1 MRFFL
6 PRKGAAK
13 KEDEVNIL
21 YVDNGTLANARFE
34 KGTSYGV
41 WHNMR
46 VGPKAASSFVEFQHL
61 NETNMSAKDA
71 LVLERRLEEE
81 ARDKYY
87 ETYGQKF
94 KTKHCFLELV
104 VNLKKHHTLKDLEKV
119 AKYVEEKFGY
129 RATLIT
135 LHRDEG
141 HYEYDEQGNATKFVA
156 NIHGHIRFC
165 VLDPENGKSIYRQK
179 FRKKFEFKQL
189 QTQVAN
195 ILGLQRG
202 TPNPNRKNIPSRI
215 YKRLVKDPEALA
227 IMTASVPEATKKVV
241 EKLTL
246 AKLKTINQEVREA
259 LRSMSATRKEYAQL
273 EDILSAVKDK
283 LKLKEKLTV
292 ENLEEQ
298 ISAFLDAVKSDF
310 SKSAVETI
318 GGLNLKPAPD
328 GVVRPHGKIE
338 IAKLNGTYNILT
350 AAAMQMNIAM
360 AYGLNMRV
368 EELEKM
374 QQKRRKTA
382 VLLSKT
388 RSELR
393 ESQDRV
399 QNLLEECQKYK
410 NKLIDLQDEY
420 DKLEEKHYAAF
431 DAQIVKNPKKDPTVD
446 TVEYVLPLQNKK
458 DPTRDDW
465 GR

>member
-1 MRFFL
+1 M
-6 PRKGAAK
+6 
-13 KEDEVNIL
+13 NIP

-41 WHNMR
+41 FHNMR

-104 VNLKKHHTLKDLEKV
+104 VNLKKHHTLKDLKKV

-227 IMTASVPEATKKVV
+227 IMTAGVPEATKKVV

>member
-1 MRFFL
+1 M
-6 PRKGAAK
+6 
-13 KEDEVNIL
+13 NIP

-41 WHNMR
+41 FHNMR

-104 VNLKKHHTLKDLEKV
+104 VNLKKHHTLKDLKKV

-141 HYEYDEQGNATKFVA
+141 HYEYDEQGNAIKFMA

>member
-1 MRFFL
+1 M
-6 PRKGAAK
+6 
-13 KEDEVNIL
+13 
-21 YVDNGTLANARFE
+21 DNGTLANARFE

-41 WHNMR
+41 FHNMR

-61 NETNMSAKDA
+61 NKTNMSAKDA

-141 HYEYDEQGNATKFVA
+141 HYEYDEQGNAIKFVA

-165 VLDPENGKSIYRQK
+165 VLDPKNGKSIYRQK
-179 FRKKFEFKQL
+179 FRKRLEFKQL
-189 QTQVAN
+189 QTQIAN
-195 ILGLQRG
+195 MLGLQRG

-273 EDILSAVKDK
+273 EGILSAVKDK

-298 ISAFLDAVKSDF
+298 LSAFLDAVKSDF

-328 GVVRPHGKIE
+328 GAVRPHGKIE
-338 IAKLNGTYNILT
+338 IAKSNGTYNILT
-350 AAAMQMNIAM
+350 AAAAQMNIAM
-360 AYGLNMRV
+360 AYGLNIRV

-393 ESQDRV
+393 GSQDRV

>member
-1 MRFFL
+1 M
-6 PRKGAAK
+6 
-13 KEDEVNIL
+13 NIP

-41 WHNMR
+41 FHNMR

-61 NETNMSAKDA
+61 NKTNMSAKDA

-141 HYEYDEQGNATKFVA
+141 RYEYDEQGNATKFVA

-165 VLDPENGKSIYRQK
+165 VLDPKNGKSIYRQK
-179 FRKKFEFKQL
+179 FRKRLEFKQL
-189 QTQVAN
+189 QTQIAN

-202 TPNPNRKNIPSRI
+202 MPNPNRKNIPSRI

-273 EDILSAVKDK
+273 ESILSAVKDK

-298 ISAFLDAVKSDF
+298 LSAFLDIVKSDF

-328 GVVRPHGKIE
+328 GIVRPHGKIE
-338 IAKLNGTYNILT
+338 IAKSNGTYNILT
-350 AAAMQMNIAM
+350 AAAAQMNIAM
-360 AYGLNMRV
+360 AYGLNIRV

-393 ESQDRV
+393 GSQDRV

-431 DAQIVKNPKKDPTVD
+431 DAQIVKNPKKDPTID
-446 TVEYVLPLQNKK
+446 MVEYVLPLQNKK

>member
-1 MRFFL
+1 M
-6 PRKGAAK
+6 
-13 KEDEVNIL
+13 
-21 YVDNGTLANARFE
+21 DNGTLANARFE

-41 WHNMR
+41 FHNMR

-61 NETNMSAKDA
+61 NKTNMSAKDA

-141 HYEYDEQGNATKFVA
+141 RYEYDEQGNATKFVA

-165 VLDPENGKSIYRQK
+165 VLDPKNGKSIYRQK
-179 FRKKFEFKQL
+179 FRKRLEFKQL
-189 QTQVAN
+189 QTQIAN
-195 ILGLQRG
+195 MLGLQRG
-202 TPNPNRKNIPSRI
+202 MPNPNRKNIPSRI

-273 EDILSAVKDK
+273 ESILSAVKDK
-283 LKLKEKLTV
+283 LKLKEKLIV

-298 ISAFLDAVKSDF
+298 LSAFLDAVKSDF

-328 GVVRPHGKIE
+328 GAVRPHGKIE
-338 IAKLNGTYNILT
+338 IAKSNGTYNILT
-350 AAAMQMNIAM
+350 AAAAQMNIAM
-360 AYGLNMRV
+360 AYGLNIRV

-393 ESQDRV
+393 GSQDRV

>member
-1 MRFFL
+1 MD
-6 PRKGAAK
+6 K
-13 KEDEVNIL
+13 VSMNIP

-41 WHNMR
+41 FHNMR
-46 VGPKAASSFVEFQHL
+46 GGPKAASSFVEFQHI

-179 FRKKFEFKQL
+179 FRKRLEFKQL
-189 QTQVAN
+189 QTQIAN
-195 ILGLQRG
+195 MLGLQRG

-246 AKLKTINQEVREA
+246 AKLKTINQEVRET
-259 LRSMSATRKEYAQL
+259 LRGMSATRKEYAQL

-458 DPTRDDW
+458 DRTRDDW

>member
-1 MRFFL
+1 M
-6 PRKGAAK
+6 
-13 KEDEVNIL
+13 NIP

-41 WHNMR
+41 FHNMR

-71 LVLERRLEEE
+71 LVLEGRLEEE

-104 VNLKKHHTLKDLEKV
+104 VNLKKHHTLKDLKKV

>member
-1 MRFFL
+1 MFFRAR
-6 PRKGAAK
+6 RK
-13 KEDEVNIL
+13 
-21 YVDNGTLANARFE
+21 FE
-34 KGTSYGV
+34 K
-41 WHNMR
+41 N
-46 VGPKAASSFVEFQHL
+46 
-61 NETNMSAKDA
+61 
-71 LVLERRLEEE
+71 
-81 ARDKYY
+81 
-87 ETYGQKF
+87 
-94 KTKHCFLELV
+94 
-104 VNLKKHHTLKDLEKV
+104 HTLKDLKKV

-165 VLDPENGKSIYRQK
+165 VLDPKNGKSIYRQK
-179 FRKKFEFKQL
+179 FRKRLEFKQL
-189 QTQVAN
+189 QTQIAN
-195 ILGLQRG
+195 MLGLQRG

-273 EDILSAVKDK
+273 ESILSAVKDK

-298 ISAFLDAVKSDF
+298 LSAFLDAVKSDF

-328 GVVRPHGKIE
+328 GAVRPHGKIE
-338 IAKLNGTYNILT
+338 IAKSNGTYNILT
-350 AAAMQMNIAM
+350 AAAAQMNIAM

-368 EELEKM
+368 EELERM
-374 QQKRRKTA
+374 RQKRHKTA
-382 VLLSKT
+382 VILSKT
-388 RSELR
+388 RSEPR
-393 ESQDRV
+393 ESRDQN

-410 NKLIDLQDEY
+410 FLTAKALEKVEEWKEKVEKLQD
-420 DKLEEKHYAAF
+420 DLLAIKRKPI
-431 DAQIVKNPKKDPTVD
+431 QIKDPTVD

>member
-1 MRFFL
+1 
-6 PRKGAAK
+6 
-13 KEDEVNIL
+13 
-21 YVDNGTLANARFE
+21 
-34 KGTSYGV
+34 
-41 WHNMR
+41 
-46 VGPKAASSFVEFQHL
+46 
-61 NETNMSAKDA
+61 MSAKDA

-141 HYEYDEQGNATKFVA
+141 RYEYDEQGNATKFVA

-165 VLDPENGKSIYRQK
+165 VLDPKNGKSIYRQK
-179 FRKKFEFKQL
+179 FRKRLEFKQL
-189 QTQVAN
+189 QTQIAN

-202 TPNPNRKNIPSRI
+202 MPNPNRKNIPSRI

-273 EDILSAVKDK
+273 ESILSAVKDK

-298 ISAFLDAVKSDF
+298 LSAFLDTVKSDF

-328 GVVRPHGKIE
+328 GAVRPHGKIE
-338 IAKLNGTYNILT
+338 IAKSNGTYNILT
-350 AAAMQMNIAM
+350 AAAAQMNIAM
-360 AYGLNMRV
+360 AYGLNIRV

-393 ESQDRV
+393 GSQDRV

>member
-1 MRFFL
+1 MD
-6 PRKGAAK
+6 K
-13 KEDEVNIL
+13 VSMNIP

-41 WHNMR
+41 FHNMR
-46 VGPKAASSFVEFQHL
+46 GGPKAASSFVEFQHI

-179 FRKKFEFKQL
+179 FRKRLEFKQL
-189 QTQVAN
+189 QTQIAN
-195 ILGLQRG
+195 MLGLQRG

-246 AKLKTINQEVREA
+246 AKLKTINQEVRET
-259 LRSMSATRKEYAQL
+259 LRGMSATRKEYAQL

-388 RSELR
+388 RSEPR

>member
-1 MRFFL
+1 M
-6 PRKGAAK
+6 
-13 KEDEVNIL
+13 NIP

-41 WHNMR
+41 FHNMR
-46 VGPKAASSFVEFQHL
+46 VGPKAASSFAEFQHL

-71 LVLERRLEEE
+71 LVLERRLEKE

-104 VNLKKHHTLKDLEKV
+104 VNLRKNHTLKDLKKV

-179 FRKKFEFKQL
+179 FRKRLEFKQL
-189 QTQVAN
+189 QTQIAN
-195 ILGLQRG
+195 MLGLQRG

-273 EDILSAVKDK
+273 ESILSAVKDK
-283 LKLKEKLTV
+283 LKLKEKLTA
-292 ENLEEQ
+292 EKLEEQ
-298 ISAFLDAVKSDF
+298 LSAFLDAVKSDF

-328 GVVRPHGKIE
+328 GAVHPHGKIE

-350 AAAMQMNIAM
+350 AAATKMDIAL
-360 AYGLNMRV
+360 AYGLNTRV

-382 VLLSKT
+382 VLLTKT

-446 TVEYVLPLQNKK
+446 MVEYILPLQNKK

>member
-1 MRFFL
+1 M
-6 PRKGAAK
+6 
-13 KEDEVNIL
+13 NIP

-41 WHNMR
+41 FHNMR

-61 NETNMSAKDA
+61 NKTNMSAKDA

-141 HYEYDEQGNATKFVA
+141 RYEYDEQGNATKFVA

-179 FRKKFEFKQL
+179 FRKRLEFKQL
-189 QTQVAN
+189 QTQIAN
-195 ILGLQRG
+195 MLGLQRG
-202 TPNPNRKNIPSRI
+202 MPNPNRKNIPSRI

-273 EDILSAVKDK
+273 ESILSAVKEK

-298 ISAFLDAVKSDF
+298 LSAFLDAVKSDF

-328 GVVRPHGKIE
+328 GAVRPHGKIE
-338 IAKLNGTYNILT
+338 IAKSNGTYNILT
-350 AAAMQMNIAM
+350 AAAAQMNIAM
-360 AYGLNMRV
+360 AYGLNIRV

-393 ESQDRV
+393 GSQDRV

>member
-1 MRFFL
+1 M
-6 PRKGAAK
+6 
-13 KEDEVNIL
+13 NIP

-41 WHNMR
+41 FHNMR

-61 NETNMSAKDA
+61 NETKMSAKDA

-104 VNLKKHHTLKDLEKV
+104 VNLKKHHTLKDLKKV

>member
-1 MRFFL
+1 
-6 PRKGAAK
+6 
-13 KEDEVNIL
+13 
-21 YVDNGTLANARFE
+21 
-34 KGTSYGV
+34 
-41 WHNMR
+41 
-46 VGPKAASSFVEFQHL
+46 
-61 NETNMSAKDA
+61 MSAKDA

-141 HYEYDEQGNATKFVA
+141 RYEYDEQGNATKFVA

-165 VLDPENGKSIYRQK
+165 VLDPKNGKSIYRQK
-179 FRKKFEFKQL
+179 FRKRLEFKQL
-189 QTQVAN
+189 QTQIAN
-195 ILGLQRG
+195 MLGLQRG
-202 TPNPNRKNIPSRI
+202 MPNPNRKNIPSRI

-273 EDILSAVKDK
+273 ESILSAVKDK

-298 ISAFLDAVKSDF
+298 LSAFLDAVKSDF

-328 GVVRPHGKIE
+328 GAVRPHGKIE
-338 IAKLNGTYNILT
+338 IAKSNGTYNILT
-350 AAAMQMNIAM
+350 AAAAQMNIAM
-360 AYGLNMRV
+360 AYGLNIRV

>member
-1 MRFFL
+1 M
-6 PRKGAAK
+6 
-13 KEDEVNIL
+13 NIP

-41 WHNMR
+41 FHNMR

-61 NETNMSAKDA
+61 NKTNMSAKDA

-104 VNLKKHHTLKDLEKV
+104 VNLRKNHNLRDLKKI

-141 HYEYDEQGNATKFVA
+141 RYEYDEQGNATKFVA

-165 VLDPENGKSIYRQK
+165 VLDPKNGKSIYRQK
-179 FRKKFEFKQL
+179 FRKRLEFKQL
-189 QTQVAN
+189 QTQIAN
-195 ILGLQRG
+195 MLGLQRG
-202 TPNPNRKNIPSRI
+202 MPNPNRKNIPSRI

-273 EDILSAVKDK
+273 ESILSAVKEK

-298 ISAFLDAVKSDF
+298 LSAFLDIVKSDF

-328 GVVRPHGKIE
+328 GIVRPHGKIE
-338 IAKLNGTYNILT
+338 IAKLNGTYSILT
-350 AAAMQMNIAM
+350 AVATKMDIAL
-360 AYGLNMRV
+360 AYGLNTRV

-374 QQKRRKTA
+374 RQKRRKTA

>member
-1 MRFFL
+1 M
-6 PRKGAAK
+6 
-13 KEDEVNIL
+13 NIP

-41 WHNMR
+41 FHNMR

-104 VNLKKHHTLKDLEKV
+104 VNLKKHHTLKDLKKV

-338 IAKLNGTYNILT
+338 
-350 AAAMQMNIAM
+350 
-360 AYGLNMRV
+360 
-368 EELEKM
+368 ELEKK

>member
-1 MRFFL
+1 
-6 PRKGAAK
+6 
-13 KEDEVNIL
+13 
-21 YVDNGTLANARFE
+21 VDNGTLANARFE

-41 WHNMR
+41 FHNMR
-46 VGPKAASSFVEFQHL
+46 VGPKAASSFAEFQHL

-71 LVLERRLEEE
+71 LVLERRLEKE
-81 ARDKYY
+81 AMDKYY

-104 VNLKKHHTLKDLEKV
+104 VNLRKNHNLRDLKKI

-141 HYEYDEQGNATKFVA
+141 HYEYDEQGNAIKFMA

-179 FRKKFEFKQL
+179 FRKRLEFKQL
-189 QTQVAN
+189 QTQIAN

-431 DAQIVKNPKKDPTVD
+431 DAQIVKNPKKDPTID
-446 TVEYVLPLQNKK
+446 MVEYVLPLQNKK

>member
-1 MRFFL
+1 M
-6 PRKGAAK
+6 
-13 KEDEVNIL
+13 NIP

-41 WHNMR
+41 FHNMR

-61 NETNMSAKDA
+61 NKTNMSAKDA

-141 HYEYDEQGNATKFVA
+141 HYEYDEQGNAIKFVA

-165 VLDPENGKSIYRQK
+165 VLDPKNGKSIYRQK
-179 FRKKFEFKQL
+179 FRKRLEFKQL
-189 QTQVAN
+189 QTQIAN
-195 ILGLQRG
+195 MLGLQRG

-273 EDILSAVKDK
+273 EGILSAVKDK

-298 ISAFLDAVKSDF
+298 LSAFLDAVKSDF

-328 GVVRPHGKIE
+328 GAVRPHGKIE
-338 IAKLNGTYNILT
+338 IAKSNGTYNILT
-350 AAAMQMNIAM
+350 AAAAQMNIAM
-360 AYGLNMRV
+360 AYGLNIRV

-393 ESQDRV
+393 GSQDRV

>member
-1 MRFFL
+1 M
-6 PRKGAAK
+6 
-13 KEDEVNIL
+13 NIP

-41 WHNMR
+41 FHNMR

-61 NETNMSAKDA
+61 NKTNMSAKDA

-141 HYEYDEQGNATKFVA
+141 RYEYDEQGNATKFVA

-165 VLDPENGKSIYRQK
+165 VLDPKNGKSIYRQK
-179 FRKKFEFKQL
+179 FRKRLEFKQL
-189 QTQVAN
+189 QTQIAN

-202 TPNPNRKNIPSRI
+202 MPNPNRKNIPSRI

-273 EDILSAVKDK
+273 ESILSAVKDK

-298 ISAFLDAVKSDF
+298 LSAFLDTVKSDF

-328 GVVRPHGKIE
+328 GAVRPHGKIE
-338 IAKLNGTYNILT
+338 IAKSNGTYNILT
-350 AAAMQMNIAM
+350 AAAAQMNIAM
-360 AYGLNMRV
+360 AYGLNIRV

-393 ESQDRV
+393 GSQDRV

>member
-1 MRFFL
+1 
-6 PRKGAAK
+6 
-13 KEDEVNIL
+13 
-21 YVDNGTLANARFE
+21 
-34 KGTSYGV
+34 
-41 WHNMR
+41 
-46 VGPKAASSFVEFQHL
+46 
-61 NETNMSAKDA
+61 MSAKDA

-141 HYEYDEQGNATKFVA
+141 RYEYDEQGNATKFVA

-165 VLDPENGKSIYRQK
+165 VLDPKNGKSIYRQK
-179 FRKKFEFKQL
+179 FRKRLEFKQL
-189 QTQVAN
+189 QTQIAN

-202 TPNPNRKNIPSRI
+202 MPNPNRKNIPSRI

-273 EDILSAVKDK
+273 ESILSAVKDK

-298 ISAFLDAVKSDF
+298 LSAFLDTVKSDF

-328 GVVRPHGKIE
+328 GAVRPHGKIE

>member
-1 MRFFL
+1 M
-6 PRKGAAK
+6 
-13 KEDEVNIL
+13 NIP

-41 WHNMR
+41 FHNMR
-46 VGPKAASSFVEFQHL
+46 VGPKAASSFAEFQHL

-71 LVLERRLEEE
+71 LVLERRLEKE
-81 ARDKYY
+81 AMDKYY

-141 HYEYDEQGNATKFVA
+141 HYEYDEQGNAIKFMA

-179 FRKKFEFKQL
+179 FRKRLEFKQL
-189 QTQVAN
+189 QTQIAN

-273 EDILSAVKDK
+273 ESILSAVKEK

-298 ISAFLDAVKSDF
+298 LSAFLDIVKSDF

-328 GVVRPHGKIE
+328 GIVRPHGKIE
-338 IAKLNGTYNILT
+338 IAKLNGTYSILT
-350 AAAMQMNIAM
+350 AVATKMDIAL
-360 AYGLNMRV
+360 AYGLNTRV

-374 QQKRRKTA
+374 RQKRRKTA

-393 ESQDRV
+393 GSQDRV

-431 DAQIVKNPKKDPTVD
+431 DAQIVKNPKKDPTID
-446 TVEYVLPLQNKK
+446 MVEYVLPLQNKK

>member
-1 MRFFL
+1 
-6 PRKGAAK
+6 
-13 KEDEVNIL
+13 
-21 YVDNGTLANARFE
+21 
-34 KGTSYGV
+34 
-41 WHNMR
+41 
-46 VGPKAASSFVEFQHL
+46 
-61 NETNMSAKDA
+61 MSAKDA
-71 LVLERRLEEE
+71 LVLERRLEKE

-119 AKYVEEKFGY
+119 DKYVEEKFGY
-129 RATLIT
+129 RATLTT

-141 HYEYDEQGNATKFVA
+141 RYEYDEQGNATKFVA

-165 VLDPENGKSIYRQK
+165 VLDPKNGKSIYRQK
-179 FRKKFEFKQL
+179 FRKRLEFKQL
-189 QTQVAN
+189 QTQIAN
-195 ILGLQRG
+195 MLGLQRG
-202 TPNPNRKNIPSRI
+202 MPNPNRKNIPSRI

-246 AKLKTINQEVREA
+246 AKLKTINQEVRET
-259 LRSMSATRKEYAQL
+259 LRGMSATRKEYAQL

-298 ISAFLDAVKSDF
+298 LSAFLDAVKSDF

-328 GVVRPHGKIE
+328 GAVRPHGKIE
-338 IAKLNGTYNILT
+338 IAKSNGTYNILT
-350 AAAMQMNIAM
+350 AAAAQMNIAM

-458 DPTRDDW
+458 DRTRDDW

>member
-1 MRFFL
+1 M
-6 PRKGAAK
+6 
-13 KEDEVNIL
+13 NIP

-46 VGPKAASSFVEFQHL
+46 IGPKAASSFAEFQHL

-71 LVLERRLEEE
+71 LVLERRLEKEVM
-81 ARDKYY
+81 DKYY

-104 VNLKKHHTLKDLEKV
+104 VNLRKNHTLKDLEKV

-328 GVVRPHGKIE
+328 GVVRLHGKIE

-350 AAAMQMNIAM
+350 AAAMQMNIAI

>member
-1 MRFFL
+1 M
-6 PRKGAAK
+6 
-13 KEDEVNIL
+13 NIP

-41 WHNMR
+41 FHNMR
-46 VGPKAASSFVEFQHL
+46 VGPKAASSFAEFQHL

-71 LVLERRLEEE
+71 LALERRLEKE
-81 ARDKYY
+81 AMDKYY

-141 HYEYDEQGNATKFVA
+141 RYEYDEQGNATKFVA

-165 VLDPENGKSIYRQK
+165 VLDPKNGKSIYRQK
-179 FRKKFEFKQL
+179 FRKRLEFKQL
-189 QTQVAN
+189 QTQIAN

-202 TPNPNRKNIPSRI
+202 MPNPNRKNIPSRI

-350 AAAMQMNIAM
+350 AAAAQMNIAM

-368 EELEKM
+368 EELERM
-374 QQKRRKTA
+374 RQKRHKTA
-382 VLLSKT
+382 VILSKT
-388 RSELR
+388 RSELQGYR
-393 ESQDRV
+393 DQT
-399 QNLLEECQKYK
+399 QNLLEKCQKYK

>member
-1 MRFFL
+1 M
-6 PRKGAAK
+6 
-13 KEDEVNIL
+13 NIP

-41 WHNMR
+41 FHNMR

-61 NETNMSAKDA
+61 NKTNMSAKDA

-141 HYEYDEQGNATKFVA
+141 RYEYDEQGNATKFVA

-165 VLDPENGKSIYRQK
+165 VLDPKNGKSIYRQK
-179 FRKKFEFKQL
+179 FRKRLEFKQL
-189 QTQVAN
+189 QTQIAN
-195 ILGLQRG
+195 MLGLQRG
-202 TPNPNRKNIPSRI
+202 MPNPNRKNIPSRI

-273 EDILSAVKDK
+273 ESILSAVKDK
-283 LKLKEKLTV
+283 LKLKEKLIV

-298 ISAFLDAVKSDF
+298 LSAFLDAVKSDF

-328 GVVRPHGKIE
+328 GAVRPHGKIE
-338 IAKLNGTYNILT
+338 IAKSNGTYNILT
-350 AAAMQMNIAM
+350 AAAAQMNIAM
-360 AYGLNMRV
+360 AYGLNIRV

-393 ESQDRV
+393 GSQDRV

>member
-1 MRFFL
+1 M
-6 PRKGAAK
+6 
-13 KEDEVNIL
+13 NIP

-46 VGPKAASSFVEFQHL
+46 IGPKAASSFAEFQHL

-71 LVLERRLEEE
+71 LVLERRLEKEVM
-81 ARDKYY
+81 DKYY

-104 VNLKKHHTLKDLEKV
+104 VNLRKNHTLKDLEKV

-273 EDILSAVKDK
+273 EGILSAVKEK

-350 AAAMQMNIAM
+350 AAAMQMNIAI

>member
-1 MRFFL
+1 M
-6 PRKGAAK
+6 
-13 KEDEVNIL
+13 NIP

-129 RATLIT
+129 RATLTT

-141 HYEYDEQGNATKFVA
+141 HYEYDEQGNAIKFVA

-179 FRKKFEFKQL
+179 FRKRLEFKQL
-189 QTQVAN
+189 QTQIAN
-195 ILGLQRG
+195 MLGLQRG

-246 AKLKTINQEVREA
+246 AKLKTINQEVRET

-273 EDILSAVKDK
+273 ESILSAVKDK
-283 LKLKEKLTV
+283 LKLKEKLTA

-298 ISAFLDAVKSDF
+298 LSAFLDAVKSDF

-328 GVVRPHGKIE
+328 GAVRPHGKIE
-338 IAKLNGTYNILT
+338 IAKSNGTYNILT
-350 AAAMQMNIAM
+350 AAAAQMNIAM

-368 EELEKM
+368 EELERM
-374 QQKRRKTA
+374 RQKRRKTA

>member
-1 MRFFL
+1 M
-6 PRKGAAK
+6 
-13 KEDEVNIL
+13 NIP

-41 WHNMR
+41 FHNMR

-61 NETNMSAKDA
+61 NKTNMSAKDA

-156 NIHGHIRFC
+156 NVHGHIRFC

-179 FRKKFEFKQL
+179 FRKRLEFKQL
-189 QTQVAN
+189 QTQIAN
-195 ILGLQRG
+195 MLGLQRG

-273 EDILSAVKDK
+273 ESILSAVKDK

-298 ISAFLDAVKSDF
+298 LSAFLDAVKSDF

-328 GVVRPHGKIE
+328 GAVRPHGKIE
-338 IAKLNGTYNILT
+338 IAKSNGTYNILT
-350 AAAMQMNIAM
+350 AAAAQMNIAM
-360 AYGLNMRV
+360 AYGLNIRV

-393 ESQDRV
+393 GSQDRV

>member
-1 MRFFL
+1 M
-6 PRKGAAK
+6 
-13 KEDEVNIL
+13 NIP

-41 WHNMR
+41 FHNMR
-46 VGPKAASSFVEFQHL
+46 VGPKAASSFAEFQHL

-71 LVLERRLEEE
+71 LALERRLEKE
-81 ARDKYY
+81 AMDKYY

-141 HYEYDEQGNATKFVA
+141 RYEYDEQGNATKFVA

-165 VLDPENGKSIYRQK
+165 VLDPKNGKSIYRQK
-179 FRKKFEFKQL
+179 FRKRLEFKQL
-189 QTQVAN
+189 QTQIAN

-202 TPNPNRKNIPSRI
+202 MPNPNRKNIPSRI

-273 EDILSAVKDK
+273 EDILSAVKEK